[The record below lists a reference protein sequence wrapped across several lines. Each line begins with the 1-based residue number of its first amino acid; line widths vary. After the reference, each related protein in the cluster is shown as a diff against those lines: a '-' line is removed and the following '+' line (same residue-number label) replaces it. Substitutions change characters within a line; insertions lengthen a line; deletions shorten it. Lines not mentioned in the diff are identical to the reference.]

1 MSIPSFQPGFRLIDG
16 SDLNALVNLI
26 TLGAPLTFAG
36 PNNTVQSAINQ
47 SVPGTVVV
55 LAPGS
60 YNEVVTIPRGAGPLY
75 IYGNGPKGSVAIA
88 PTAANSGAVVNN
100 SDNVTFVNVGMAATG
115 TGIALVNTGS
125 RLRCYY
131 CKLEN
136 DDATGKC
143 AQMTLNTTA
152 EHNATPRLKG
162 NGADCLFRFC
172 EFAWAASG
180 LEMVCTSFGAVT
192 ELQIQDSWF
201 HDLDTNH
208 IMETVGSGGS
218 AAVMFATLKIQ
229 GNTFQRDEAGTE
241 PAKYILLNGS
251 NANTGIVN
259 GNWFT
264 TALAGGKNLVS
275 TALLWVSNY
284 HTGGISGAQPS

>member
-1 MSIPSFQPGFRLIDG
+1 MSIPFFQPGFRLTDG
-16 SDLNALVNLI
+16 SDLNALVALI
-26 TLGAPLTFAG
+26 SLGAPLSFAG
-36 PNNTVQSAINQ
+36 PNRTVQVAINQ

-60 YNEVVTIPRGAGPLY
+60 YDEVVTIPRGAGPLF
-75 IYGNGPKGSVAIA
+75 IVGQGPKGSVAIA

-100 SDNVTFVNVGMAATG
+100 SDDVTFVNVGMAAVG
-115 TGIALVNTGS
+115 TGIAIVNTGS
-125 RLRCYY
+125 RLRCYS

-136 DDATGKC
+136 DDGTGKA

-152 EHNATPRLKG
+152 EHNAVPRLKG
-162 NGADCLFRFC
+162 NGADCLFEDC

-192 ELQIQDSWF
+192 ELQIVDSWF

-208 IMETVGSGGS
+208 IMETVGSGG
-218 AAVMFATLKIQ
+218 AAGVMYRTLKVQ
-229 GNTFQRDEAGTE
+229 GCTFQRDEAGTE
-241 PAKYILLNGS
+241 PAKYILLNGA
-251 NANTGIVN
+251 NTNTGIVN

-284 HTGGISGAQPS
+284 HTGGISTGQPS